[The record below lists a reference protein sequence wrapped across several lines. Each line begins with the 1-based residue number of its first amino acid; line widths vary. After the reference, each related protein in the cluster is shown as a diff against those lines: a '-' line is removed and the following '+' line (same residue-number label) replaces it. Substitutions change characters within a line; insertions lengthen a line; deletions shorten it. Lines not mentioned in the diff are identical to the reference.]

1 MKANK
6 ALRLILGSLIG
17 LGACSGKSTP
27 ERPRV
32 VSESG
37 VLDPLQFAG
46 ADIGAQV
53 NAACAAANGEPVEVV
68 IPSGTYCLQ
77 TQINPPS
84 HCSIRGTSSSD
95 TILNA
100 NTDGCTALGVQAAI
114 RLTGTATAYVTD
126 VRISD
131 LALTNGTPLSYG
143 ALTGMDGIRAD
154 YCDRCTF
161 QSLFIHSIA
170 GYFALV
176 WKNSTYVVASDNR
189 IANFYYAGITGLGG
203 NQYEWIQNN
212 QISGAVNRTG
222 DQGLAY
228 GIGAAG
234 YEHQDEAAGPFTQHA
249 WITNNIVSDIP
260 TWECY
265 DTHGG
270 SDQHFI
276 DNQGTGCYFGIQAGS
291 VLNLQLAD
299 AVLDN
304 IEIAGNQLDRA
315 GARANGYGIVVAGAG
330 MANPVTNATVTGNV
344 VKNFGSSAA
353 TTIGAITLMATRK
366 AQITNNQID
375 SYFQAAILLYA
386 NNWNT
391 TIIGNTGRDLL
402 GSPMSDYRCMIAL
415 DSIGNWGLRVDG
427 NVSSPSS
434 SSTAPD
440 NFFCDNNLANHVSFG
455 PTNNAGVLCSYPRNR
470 FLPICLT
477 TNPPTALPINFVHGD
492 VGYADS
498 FKPAY
503 VFSSPA
509 PGAKT
514 GYFSMDTTDTIAT
527 GNLTANSTTIS
538 GLGGGAGGDTWY
550 YWFPSGMNITI
561 AGAGDAGAPLAAQ
574 VVANDGNTI
583 TLDKPAAT
591 SVNGAKI
598 TWQGG
603 VVTALP

>member
-1 MKANK
+1 
-6 ALRLILGSLIG
+6 
-17 LGACSGKSTP
+17 
-27 ERPRV
+27 
-32 VSESG
+32 

-68 IPSGTYCLQ
+68 IPSGSYCLQ
-77 TQINPPS
+77 TQISPPS

-95 TILNA
+95 TILDA
-100 NTDGCTALGVQAAI
+100 NTDGCTALGTQAAI
-114 RLTGTATAYVTD
+114 RLHGTATAHVTD

-131 LALTNGTPLSYG
+131 LALTNGIPIPIG

-170 GYFALV
+170 GNFALV
-176 WKNSTYVVASDNR
+176 WKNSTYVLASDNR
-189 IANFYYAGITGLGG
+189 IENFFYAGITGLGG

-212 QISGAVNRTG
+212 QVSGAVNRSG
-222 DQGLAY
+222 DPALAY

-234 YEHQDEAAGPFTQHA
+234 YEHQNEAAGPFTQHA

-304 IEIAGNQLDRA
+304 VEIAGNQVDRA
-315 GARANGYGIVVAGAG
+315 GAKANGYGIVVAGAG
-330 MANPVTNATVTGNV
+330 PANPVTNATVTGNAV
-344 VKNFGSSAA
+344 RNYGSSVA
-353 TTIGAITLMATRK
+353 TSVGGITLQSTRNV
-366 AQITNNQID
+366 QITNNQIG
-375 SYFQAAILLYA
+375 SYYQAAILLTA
-386 NNWNT
+386 DNWNT
-391 TIIGNTGRDLL
+391 TIIGNTGGDLL
-402 GSPMSDYRCMIAL
+402 GSAQSDYRCMIAL
-415 DSIGNWGLRVDG
+415 DSIGNWGLHVDG
-427 NVSSPSS
+427 NASMPSS
-434 SSTAPD
+434 SNTAPD
-440 NFFCDNNLANHVSFG
+440 NFFCDGNIANQVSFG
-455 PTNNAGVLCSYPRNR
+455 PSNTATVLCSYPKNR

-477 TNPPTALPINFVHGD
+477 TNPPSGLPITFVPD
-492 VGYADS
+492 EIGYADG

-503 VFSSPA
+503 VFSA

-514 GYFSMDTTDTIAT
+514 GYFSMDTTDLIAT

-538 GLGGGAGGDTWY
+538 GLGGGAAGQTWWD
-550 YWFPSGMNITI
+550 WFPVGMNITI
-561 AGAGDAGAPLAAQ
+561 AGVGDGGAPLAAQ
-574 VVANDGNTI
+574 VIANDGNTI
-583 TLDKPAAT
+583 TLDHAAKM
-591 SVNGAKI
+591 SLNGAYI
-598 TWQGG
+598 TWQNG
-603 VVTALP
+603 VVSALP